1 MEDYK
6 KIAQECIDAMGGLEN
21 IKTVSMCTT
30 RLRIEVHDNSIVDKE
45 RVKSIDKVKGIAVV
59 GNQNQIILGNGTI
72 RAVYKEALDIVNSDS
87 SKKIVVDEKETI
99 MQKIVGIFSTV
110 FPAVL
115 PAIICSGMLMGVRS
129 ILEYTGLISADSNWY
144 ILLSILCGTA
154 LDMLPVLVTW
164 STCKRFGG
172 TEVLGIILGLMLVS
186 GSLPSAFDVSTG
198 GEAMIISLF
207 GINFKIAAFQCSVLV
222 AIFAGWMLAS
232 MEKLCREKIVPGIV
246 DSIFT
251 PLISVSATFLV
262 TMFFCGPIIRIVE
275 DFLISAASWLIT
287 LPLGIG
293 ALIFTFAYQFIVIT
307 GCHLA
312 FDFLDMQFLANFGL
326 DPIIPLVN
334 CSIFGQCGACAAFIF
349 FSKTKQDKASAIAN
363 TFSAAMGVTEP
374 AIFNQTVPS
383 KGMCGLICG
392 SIGAAIG
399 GMICSIMGV
408 NGTGF
413 ALGVWSIAV
422 HMESGLL
429 GFIIGIII
437 SAVVGF
443 VLTYIVLLKQN
454 KETALNN

>member
-1 MEDYK
+1 MEDYR
-6 KIAQECIDAMGGLEN
+6 KIAQECINAVGGLKN
-21 IKTVSMCTT
+21 VKTVSMCTT
-30 RLRIEVHDNSIVDKE
+30 RLRIEVYDNELVDKE
-45 RVKSIDKVKGIAVV
+45 KIKSIDKVKGLAVV

-72 RAVYKEALDIVNSDS
+72 RAVYKETLDIVNNTEDGN
-87 SKKIVVDEKETI
+87 KVTVDEKETL

-115 PAIICSGMLMGVRS
+115 PAIICSGMLMGIKS
-129 ILEYTGLISADSNWY
+129 ILEYAGLINVDSNWY
-144 ILLSILCGTA
+144 ILLTILSSTA

-198 GEAMIISLF
+198 GEAMIITLF

-246 DSIFT
+246 DSVFT
-251 PLISVSATFLV
+251 PLIAVGSTFLV
-262 TMFFCGPIIRIVE
+262 TMFICGPAIRVVE
-275 DFLISAASWLIT
+275 QFLISVASWLIT
-287 LPLGIG
+287 LPFGIG

-334 CSIFGQCGACAAFIF
+334 CSIFGQLGACAAFIF
-349 FSKTKQDKASAIAN
+349 FAKNKQDKASAIAN

-374 AIFNQTVPS
+374 AIFNQTLPS

-399 GMICSIMGV
+399 GMICSILGV
-408 NGTGF
+408 KGTGF
-413 ALGVWSIAV
+413 ALGIWSIAIHV
-422 HMESGLL
+422 ETGVVP
-429 GFIIGIII
+429 FIIGIAV
-437 SAVVGF
+437 STVVGF
-443 VLTYIVLLKQN
+443 ILTYIVLAKQN
-454 KETALNN
+454 KEAKA

>member
-1 MEDYK
+1 MEDYR
-6 KIAQECIDAMGGLEN
+6 KIAQECVEAVGGVKN

-30 RLRIEVHDNSIVDKE
+30 RLRIEVYDSSTVDKE
-45 RVKSIDKVKGIAVV
+45 RVKSIDKVKGLAVV
-59 GNQNQIILGNGTI
+59 GNQFQIILGNGTI
-72 RAVYKEALDIVNSDS
+72 RAVYKETADIVNASDN
-87 SKKIVVDEKETI
+87 KNVVVEEKETFV
-99 MQKIVGIFSTV
+99 QKVVGIFSTV

-115 PAIICSGMLMGVRS
+115 PAIICSGMLSGIRS
-129 ILEYTGLISADSNWY
+129 ILEYSGLISVDSNWY
-144 ILLSILCGTA
+144 TLLSILCSTA

-198 GEAMIISLF
+198 GEPMIISLF

-251 PLISVSATFLV
+251 PLISVGTTFFV
-262 TMFFCGPIIRIVE
+262 TMFFCGPVIRVVE
-275 DFLISAASWLIT
+275 QFLISAASWLIT

-293 ALIFTFAYQFIVIT
+293 AFIFTFVYQFIVIT

-334 CSIFGQCGACAAFIF
+334 CSIFGQCGACAAFII
-349 FSKTKQDKASAIAN
+349 FSKNKKDRASAVAN

-374 AIFNQTVPS
+374 AIFNQTLPS
-383 KGMCGLICG
+383 KGMCGMICG
-392 SIGAAIG
+392 SVGAAIG
-399 GMICSIMGV
+399 GMICSILGV
-408 NGTGF
+408 KGTGF
-413 ALGVWSIAV
+413 ALGIWSIAI
-422 HMESGLL
+422 HMETGLWA
-429 GFIIGIII
+429 FIIGILVSTVI
-437 SAVVGF
+437 GF
-443 VLTYIVLLKQN
+443 VLTYIVLLRQN
-454 KETALNN
+454 KKSVA